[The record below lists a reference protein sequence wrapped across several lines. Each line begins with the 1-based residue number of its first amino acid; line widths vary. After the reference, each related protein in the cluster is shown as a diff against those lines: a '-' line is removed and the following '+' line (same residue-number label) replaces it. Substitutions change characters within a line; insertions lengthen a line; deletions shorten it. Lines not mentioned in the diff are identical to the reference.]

1 MSVSYNLPNLIA
13 EATEKLRNRCG
24 DGAVFEARL
33 LLGIATGSDEAI
45 YSHISI
51 QLTEQQIAQ
60 YKMLISQ
67 RCAGKPISRIR
78 GWREFWSLRFYLN
91 SATLDPRPESELLV
105 EKAVSFA
112 VSLQKNQK
120 QQLRLLDL
128 GTGTGCLLLACL
140 SELTHATGVGIDIN
154 DQAVIQARIN
164 ARSMNL
170 EARSEFFVSNW
181 FDGFGDNNFDII
193 LCNPPYISAED
204 VESLQDEVRLF
215 DPKQALFSKNQGLGD
230 YEIIFSSLARYLN
243 PNGIACIEI
252 GHKQLEQVIELV
264 NKFNLKVPEVLQD
277 LQGIPRCLVVCY

>member
-1 MSVSYNLPNLIA
+1 MNVSYNLPNLIA

-60 YKMLISQ
+60 YNMLISQ

-112 VSLQKNQK
+112 VSQQKTRNQR
-120 QQLRLLDL
+120 LRLLDL
-128 GTGTGCLLLACL
+128 GTGSGCLLLACL

-154 DQAVIQARIN
+154 DQAIIQARIN

-252 GHKQLEQVIELV
+252 GHKQLEQVIELA
-264 NKFNLKVPEVLQD
+264 NKYNLKVSEVLQD
-277 LQGIPRCLVVCY
+277 LQGISRCLVVCY

>member
-1 MSVSYNLPNLIA
+1 MNVSYNLPNLIA

-60 YKMLISQ
+60 YNMLISQ

-112 VSLQKNQK
+112 VSQQKTRNK
-120 QQLRLLDL
+120 RLRLLDL
-128 GTGTGCLLLACL
+128 GTGSGCLLLACL

-154 DQAVIQARIN
+154 DQAIIQARIN

-252 GHKQLEQVIELV
+252 GHKQLEQVIELA
-264 NKFNLKVPEVLQD
+264 NKCNLKVTEVLQD
-277 LQGIPRCLVVCY
+277 LQGISRCLVVCY

>member
-1 MSVSYNLPNLIA
+1 MNVSYNLPNLIA

-60 YKMLISQ
+60 YDMLISQ
-67 RCAGKPISRIR
+67 RCAGKPVSRIR

-112 VSLQKNQK
+112 VSQQKTQN
-120 QQLRLLDL
+120 QQLRILDL
-128 GTGTGCLLLACL
+128 GTGSGCLLLACL

-230 YEIIFSSLARYLN
+230 YEIIFSSLALYLN

-252 GHKQLEQVIELV
+252 GHKQSEQVIELA